1 MLLPDGKPNPEASP
15 NDQQELSKA
24 MARHTNNHE
33 SAQKQLSFAKQK
45 LSEIREKAQNMQNLV
60 KNAQKNYSLAVTLLQ
75 KKQSMVNISSLSKS
89 GRSEKKQTPIDDE
102 DRASFRVKDVIGALR
117 VTAERR
123 RDQSDQKKNTGFSS
137 AWVQSFPGLPSS
149 LKKSLWHKMHRRKQQ
164 VILRPTPES
173 LVTEL
178 RSIVARAI
186 ATKFSERS
194 KSDKMEKIEA
204 EMTKAEQ
211 LYLLATHPFSDEPLP
226 HVPPTKSSEN
236 WAEPGWKLDLSVHND
251 DAYRASMILPCV
263 PSFPVLESNLS
274 EISSTPGRQAA
285 SMLRTSHF
293 RCLSSPLSAFA
304 VASSPAE
311 CSSTFSQ
318 SRVYVEGDPLHATDE
333 DMLTGYTFAVKQQP
347 LVKPSA
353 PRRRTSAPKTQL
365 DTDSNHGEYSAS
377 KRPSLSGSTVGN
389 APNSAEATA
398 SQAAAERKKSESKR
412 RRNTAKESSPNP
424 KKPKVDTTLPTTT
437 STMTSQ
443 QYSPIVQK
451 HQSKPQAP
459 SPSMQQRQPTQVR
472 HPPTQV
478 HPQQRQHVSQ
488 HQPILTQ
495 QPQQRQMHHPVSRHP
510 SSQHHQQL
518 STSQHH
524 PQMPSQHHPQHLP
537 PHAAQQHPSQQ
548 HPSQHQHASQ
558 PQYSSPQM
566 AQMRMMQQQG
576 QQIQNMSPRHQQ
588 VAVSYPPQAIQQ
600 MQQFYTPLSHP
611 PAPIHMQGRPVPP
624 HPPQPPPNM
633 PATGPSRKPDDPNDA
648 SDPLFMLK

>member
-1 MLLPDGKPNPEASP
+1 
-15 NDQQELSKA
+15 
-24 MARHTNNHE
+24 MARHTNNHD
-33 SAQKQLSFAKQK
+33 SAMKQLSFSKQK
-45 LSEIREKAQNMQNLV
+45 LSDIKEKVENMQDVV
-60 KNAQKNYSLAVTLLQ
+60 KSAQKKYSLAVTLLQ
-75 KKQSMVNISSLSKS
+75 KKQSMANASAPTKNS
-89 GRSEKKQTPIDDE
+89 RSEKKQTPIDDD
-102 DRASFRVKDVIGALR
+102 DRAFFRVKDVIGALR
-117 VTAERR
+117 VTADRR
-123 RDQSDQKKNTGFSS
+123 REQSDQKKNTGFSS

-194 KSDKMEKIEA
+194 KSDKMEKIEL

-211 LYLLATHPFSDEPLP
+211 LYLRATHPFSNEMLP

-236 WAEPGWKLDLSVHND
+236 WAEPGWKLDLSVPNND
-251 DAYRASMILPCV
+251 AHRASMILPCA
-263 PSFPVLESNLS
+263 PSFPLLESNLS

-293 RCLSSPLSAFA
+293 RCLASSLSAFA

-318 SRVYVEGDPLHATDE
+318 NRVYVEGDPLHATDE
-333 DMLTGYTFAVKQQP
+333 EMMTGYSFVNKQQP

-353 PRRRTSAPKTQL
+353 PRRRTSAPKTQV
-365 DTDSNHGEYSAS
+365 DPDSSHGEYNSS
-377 KRPSLSGSTVGN
+377 KRPSFSGSTVGN
-389 APNSAEATA
+389 GPSSVDATA
-398 SQAAAERKKSESKR
+398 TTQDAVDRKKNESKR
-412 RRNTAKESSPNP
+412 RRTTAKESAQNP

-437 STMTSQ
+437 NTMASQ

-451 HQSKPQAP
+451 NQSKPQAP

-472 HPPTQV
+472 HPPSQV
-478 HPQQRQHVSQ
+478 HSQQRQHVSQ
-488 HQPILTQ
+488 HQPIPTQ

-518 STSQHH
+518 SSSQHH

-537 PHAAQQHPSQQ
+537 PHATQQ
-548 HPSQHQHASQ
+548 HPSQHQHSSQ

-600 MQQFYTPLSHP
+600 MQQFYTPLGHP
-611 PAPIHMQGRPVPP
+611 PAPMHMQSRPVPP

-633 PATGPSRKPDDPNDA
+633 PATGQPRKSDDPNDA
-648 SDPLFMLK
+648 ANDPLFMLK